1 VPRRVGVSAGV
12 ASSRSPI
19 SRDDVLS
26 VREADLTGAY
36 FGVEPVFEPVFR
48 VGAGAAFGPEVAG
61 ICRRAT
67 EFEADEVIFL
77 VVGWVRVGVAVLLLD
92 LLGLSAFV

>member
-19 SRDDVLS
+19 GRDDVLS

-36 FGVEPVFEPVFR
+36 FGVESVFDVVFR
-48 VGAGAAFGPEVAG
+48 VGAGAALGPEVARV
-61 ICRRAT
+61 CRRAT

-77 VVGWVRVGVAVLLLD
+77 VVGRVRVGISILFD
-92 LLGLSAFV
+92 LLSFEGACV